1 MDGIGTMSAMQNQN
15 PNWQQYYGQQTMA
28 GQPMY
33 SHMDNVANLMGNV
46 IHRGQQAAQQVQ
58 QAVQSAQQQ
67 PQNGNGNDAT
77 LRQQV
82 ADFVK
87 EAINMGGNNNGNVNG
102 NGQQEMQIPGWA
114 SKAGYVAAGAAGFW
128 GAGKIKRA
136 IFGGGNGGNLSA
148 QDGNALV
155 EAFKAFMR

>member
-15 PNWQQYYGQQTMA
+15 PNWQQQYYGQQTMA

-87 EAINMGGNNNGNVNG
+87 EAINMGNGTNG
-102 NGQQEMQIPGWA
+102 NGQQQQEMQIPGWA
-114 SKAGYVAAGAAGFW
+114 AKTGYVAAGAAGFW
-128 GAGKIKRA
+128 GLGKIKRA
-136 IFGGGNGGNLSA
+136 IFGGGGGNGNLSA
-148 QDGNALV
+148 QDGNAIV